1 MSYQAVDRYVHKPE
15 VMSDDEIEY
24 QRLKRLAMQRIAEYS
39 SCCNEAVG
47 VMSNHAKFL
56 DRVASEI
63 EDLARR
69 IS

>member
-1 MSYQAVDRYVHKPE
+1 MNYQVQRYVHNPE
-15 VMSDDEIEY
+15 VLSDDEIEY
-24 QRLKRLAMQRIAEYS
+24 RRLKLMAMRQIAEYS